1 MTVTA
6 DDSKWKE
13 SVKDSTDVEIADN
26 CMEEKNDDDS
36 QFPEN
41 SESHTC
47 SEEGAKK
54 CKKRKNNDSLSDSL
68 SETEQKESDRDLSDQ
83 EIADDGLEEK
93 KQHVTKIYSVSFRFP
108 LWSPVASSVLSCNR
122 YYRL

>member
-1 MTVTA
+1 
-6 DDSKWKE
+6 
-13 SVKDSTDVEIADN
+13 
-26 CMEEKNDDDS
+26 MEEKNDDDS

-108 LWSPVASSVLSCNR
+108 L
-122 YYRL
+122 

>member
-1 MTVTA
+1 MLRTQLTYKSQTIA
-6 DDSKWKE
+6 WK
-13 SVKDSTDVEIADN
+13 K
-26 CMEEKNDDDS
+26 KNDDDS

-108 LWSPVASSVLSCNR
+108 L
-122 YYRL
+122 